1 MLASDSF
8 SSFVFSFSRVS
19 VCVWDPNKLF
29 DGGIAGWVGKRK
41 LEEDGGGGYC
51 DGKIWLD
58 GGGDGK
64 LKGKDDGGGG
74 GGGGGGKK
82 GDGGGGMG
90 GGEVLFFLSF
100 NLFNLFLMAK
110 SAPGGPGAL
119 FTRSAVRFFAAVKFL

>member
-29 DGGIAGWVGKRK
+29 DGGNAGWVGKRK
-41 LEEDGGGGYC
+41 LEEDGCGGWC

-64 LKGKDDGGGG
+64 LKGKDDSG

-82 GDGGGGMG
+82 RRWWWWCGWWSF
-90 GGEVLFFLSF
+90 VFSLF
-100 NLFNLFLMAK
+100 
-110 SAPGGPGAL
+110 
-119 FTRSAVRFFAAVKFL
+119 